1 MVAQELQDT
10 LRDITMM
17 GYGLILIC
25 HSKEKASSIVDS
37 EGNNLMSVEPD
48 LSKNVYTICNAIC
61 DLIAYIDVEFDE
73 HGVGKRWIYTRAT
86 PTIFAGSRW
95 KYLDPKI
102 PFSYE
107 ELVAAIGR
115 AIHQAAN
122 EDGVSVAEHTETVAI
137 KNRPFQEIM
146 DEARTL
152 WQAYMDNVANDEER
166 EQHYNIVKDIIK
178 RIFGTEEFKLSQA
191 VPSQGDL
198 VEYFISE
205 LKDIMKPE

>member
-25 HSKEKASSIVDS
+25 HSKEKASPMVDS
-37 EGNNLMSVEPD
+37 EGNNLTSVEPD

-122 EDGVSVAEHTETVAI
+122 EDGVSVAEHTETGEAMIVYRALYGNC
-137 KNRPFQEIM
+137 KVYARPYDMFASEVDHEKYPKVKQKYRFQEMKIKS
-146 DEARTL
+146 L
-152 WQAYMDNVANDEER
+152 NV
-166 EQHYNIVKDIIK
+166 
-178 RIFGTEEFKLSQA
+178 
-191 VPSQGDL
+191 
-198 VEYFISE
+198 
-205 LKDIMKPE
+205 